1 VNETVITV
9 VGNVA
14 QDPKL
19 RVTTSGTRVV
29 SFRLAS
35 TERRYDRA
43 LGGWRDGDT
52 IFYTVTCWRNTAE
65 NLMDSVEKGQP
76 LVVHGRL
83 RDGSY
88 DKEGQRHAVFE
99 IEAHALGHDISRGV
113 SRFVKASQAPGRR
126 DLVLDDDEQPTTSAG
141 RPAGDVGAAPAR
153 IDGDA
158 NGEGEAA
165 SPSAA

>member
-1 VNETVITV
+1 MNETVITV

-14 QDPKL
+14 REPNL
-19 RVTTSGTRVV
+19 RVTTNGTRVV

-43 LGGWRDGDT
+43 LGAWRDGDT
-52 IFYTVTCWRNTAE
+52 IFYTVTCWRNVAE

-76 LVVHGRL
+76 MVVHGRL

-88 DKEGQRHAVFE
+88 EKEGQWHTDFKIDAY
-99 IEAHALGHDISRGV
+99 ALGHDISRGV
-113 SRFVKASQAPGRR
+113 SKFTKASVSGGRTEPPNDDGERSGLSAVRAP
-126 DLVLDDDEQPTTSAG
+126 EE
-141 RPAGDVGAAPAR
+141 DVE
-153 IDGDA
+153 
-158 NGEGEAA
+158 GEGASL

>member
-1 VNETVITV
+1 MNETVITV

-14 QDPKL
+14 REPNL
-19 RVTTSGTRVV
+19 RVTTNGTRVV

-43 LGGWRDGDT
+43 LGGWRDGET
-52 IFYTVTCWRNTAE
+52 IFYTVTCWRNVAE

-76 LVVHGRL
+76 MVVHGRL

-88 DKEGQRHAVFE
+88 EKEGQWHTDFKIDAY
-99 IEAHALGHDISRGV
+99 ALGHDISRGV
-113 SRFVKASQAPGRR
+113 SKFTRASTSGARGGPPTDDGERSGLSAVQQAGE
-126 DLVLDDDEQPTTSAG
+126 DTESDDESL
-141 RPAGDVGAAPAR
+141 
-153 IDGDA
+153 
-158 NGEGEAA
+158 